1 LASDDEAASL
11 WSACACRTGAGIQL
25 IMALTCDAS
34 ITLLFRRVHKH
45 CVDDDDDDRPH
56 VIIATVAPLDRK
68 TFCPPDTCPDP
79 TIHRVR
85 YLPAADLTIY
95 M

>member
-45 CVDDDDDDRPH
+45 CVDDDDDDRPR
-56 VIIATVAPLDRK
+56 VIIAAVAPLDRK
-68 TFCPPDTCPDP
+68 TFCPPPRTPAPVPQYTVWETCRPR
-79 TIHRVR
+79 T
-85 YLPAADLTIY
+85 
-95 M
+95 